1 MSDYVTLKEI
11 SDRIGLDRSN
21 TRKWLKAQG
30 FDFVQ
35 VRDLDSRQLV
45 NALTIEDAERAVT
58 LRLERGFDC
67 QRSAAATV
75 LVANEGVGYFY
86 AMRLMP
92 DVAPNRIKLGFA
104 STLQTRLDAHR
115 TTCPRLEVVKTWPCQ
130 KVYEPAAIA
139 AAVNGTSDLYGG
151 EVYDVKSVDALVER
165 LDLFFGLLS

>member
-1 MSDYVTLKEI
+1 MNDYVTLKEI
-11 SDRIGLDRSN
+11 SERIGLDRSN
-21 TRKWLKAQG
+21 ARKWLNGQG

-35 VRDLDSRQLV
+35 VRDQESRQLV

-67 QRSAAATV
+67 QRSAVAAV
-75 LVANEGVGYFY
+75 LVANESSGYFY
-86 AMRLMP
+86 VMRLMP

-104 STLQTRLDAHR
+104 STLQSRLDAHR

-139 AAVNGTSDLYGG
+139 VAVNGTSDLYGG
-151 EVYDVKSVDALVER
+151 EVYDVKSVDALIER
-165 LDLFFGLLS
+165 LDSFFNLLA